1 MVDPPVIPPQ
11 ALNVLQ
17 MNVEVS
23 WAPAFLNARADLP
36 PNFILFSIRPRRG
49 GNWVESR
56 NPPGPFNWAVPA
68 APRNVPP
75 QQPHNHQEEREG
87 GEERNHEEEAGEH
100 EGNGEERVG
109 ENVRNE
115 EDNHV
120 GERREE
126 EADELELE
134 EENRRVTEDPE
145 QEEEEVVVIEDESH
159 EEEEVSEAPR
169 SVGPGEYYGEPNH
182 SEGSVPEEENEYRE
196 EYREVEEGEEEVT
209 IVEEITEEQIF
220 GPRSRNIPFTVF
232 GPDGL
237 IANPEDFILVE
248 SDESPTV
255 NHSSS
260 SESLPRGVLITIT

>member
-87 GEERNHEEEAGEH
+87 GEERNHEEEAGEP
-100 EGNGEERVG
+100 EGDGEERVE

-120 GERREE
+120 GERG
-126 EADELELE
+126 
-134 EENRRVTEDPE
+134 
-145 QEEEEVVVIEDESH
+145 EEEEEVVVVIEDESH

-260 SESLPRGVLITIT
+260 SESLLKGVLITIT